1 MNPHDIGT
9 HDVGTHDPSTRID
22 RHIDLALRREPDAGP
37 PADFARSVAVLAR
50 ERAADPAIERW
61 LVRALV
67 AVFGLAAVVVTVVYG
82 REWLPAFGSVPVP
95 VDASTLNWVA
105 AMLACIALTWLMGRA
120 GQPRTAR

>member
-1 MNPHDIGT
+1 MNPHDI
-9 HDVGTHDPSTRID
+9 DSRIE

-37 PADFARSVAVLAR
+37 PADFARNVAMLAR

-67 AVFGLAAVVVTVVYG
+67 AVFALAASVVTVIYG
-82 REWLPAFGSVPVP
+82 REWLPAFGSLPLS
-95 VDASTLNWVA
+95 VDASRLNWVA
-105 AMLACIALTWLMGRA
+105 AMLACVALTWVLGRT